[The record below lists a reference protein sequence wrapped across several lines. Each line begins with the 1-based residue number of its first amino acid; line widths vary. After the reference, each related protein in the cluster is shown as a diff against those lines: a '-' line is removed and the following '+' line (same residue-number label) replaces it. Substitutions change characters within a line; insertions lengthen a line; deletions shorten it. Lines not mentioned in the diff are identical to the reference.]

1 MKKLITLIAL
11 VLSCTFLSAQ
21 SITVTSP
28 NGSEVLPGCTIKTIT
43 WTSSGTTNYYSI
55 DYSTDNG
62 NTWTSITSFYNT
74 VSGTYNWTV
83 PNTSSGMCLIR
94 IVDSN
99 NSSIFDVSDA
109 VFTVTS
115 PLTVIAPN
123 GGETWQ
129 AGTSKSIQF
138 NASGTSNY
146 YDISYSTNAGSNW
159 TSIANNT
166 YNASGTYNWNVPNTP
181 STNCLVKISDHTN
194 TCMTDI
200 SNGLFTITAAA
211 SSITVTSPNGGETW
225 FVGQSKNITWNASN
239 TTNYYNIDYSTD
251 NGTTWTSLASSYY
264 AVTGTFNWT
273 VPNTPSTNCIV
284 RVTDA
289 NNLPVTDQSNAV
301 FTIAAP
307 FITIVS
313 PNGGES
319 YESCY
324 GQYINFQC
332 GGTSNYYKFE
342 YSTNNGVS
350 WTTINSSYYTTGA
363 NVSFLWG
370 TIPQNNSA
378 NCLVRVTDA
387 NNASVLDQ
395 SDATFT
401 IIPNEEI
408 IVTSPNGGESWE
420 VGSTQTLTW
429 VAAPTSTRF
438 NLYYSVNNGASWTY
452 INNTYSTSFAWTV
465 PAAESATAL
474 IKVVDYNNSCIN
486 DVSNA
491 VFTIAP
497 PTSVITVTSP
507 NTNVTWYQGNNYSI
521 SWTSQYV
528 ESPFVTIEY
537 STDNGSNWSTV
548 SAVTENDGSFSWLV
562 PTVISSQCLI
572 RVSEYLNPVVFDV
585 SNTTFNISAPFI
597 TVTTPNGG
605 NVFGGCDAH
614 TITYTKG
621 GISSNVK
628 IEYSPDN
635 GATWVNIVSST
646 TSSGSYTWNVVANIA
661 STQCLIR
668 VSDAANLAVNDI
680 SDAVFTIEKNDD
692 IFVTSPNGGESFE
705 VGAQYTLTW
714 AAATGHSHFALYY
727 SIDNGTSWTTVSSSL
742 YATSYLWTVPNTPS
756 ANCLIKVVDYD
767 NSCIYDVSNAN
778 FSIEPPQEIITVT
791 NPNTAQTFYVANSYN
806 ITWTHQY
813 DDADFVGIDYSYD
826 NGATWVNI
834 VGVTENDGSYTWASV
849 PNTPSTQC
857 LVRVYEYNNMSL
869 IDQSNVNFTI
879 APAFIVLNQPN
890 GGEVMTGCGI
900 YSITWSRGGTSSYF
914 FLEYSLNNGTTWN
927 TINSSYYASGTT
939 GSYSWNPV
947 INQSSTS
954 CRIRIRDAN
963 NLATGDSSLA
973 VFTINPNTNIIVTS
987 PNGGETLEIGDT
999 HQITWASAGTS
1010 TQFRVYY
1017 SINNGVSWNTLT
1029 SSTTSNYYNWT
1040 IPNAPSTQCLVRVED
1055 YNNSC
1060 INDVSNAVF
1069 TIAEP
1074 APNITVSYPN
1084 SAVTLYYN
1092 ATATISWTSEFTV
1105 SAFVNIEYSID
1116 NGTSWITI
1124 ASPTED
1130 DGSYSWT
1137 VPETPSTQCL
1147 VRVSEYGNPLVYDI
1161 SNVNFTIAPPFI
1173 TLTYPNGSETLEGCS
1188 SSTITWSRGGT
1199 TNYFKIEYSIDNGS
1213 NWTLVNSSYY
1223 TTGGSYTWSP
1233 VADFNS
1239 TQALVRVSDANYPAA
1254 IDQSNAVFTLLKN
1267 TDIVITNPNG
1277 AEALEVGTTYQINWV
1292 ADASI
1297 SRFNLY
1303 YSVNGGSTWI
1313 YINNTYSHYYAWTI
1327 PNNIS
1332 DHCLLKVI
1340 DYDNACRNDIS
1351 DAEFRITPPTPIIT
1365 VTAPNSATTLYFTKT
1380 STISWTSQYLTS
1392 PFVTIEYTYDNG
1404 LTWISI
1410 ANATENDGSHSW
1422 TVPETPSTQCKVR
1435 ISEYQNPAVFDISD
1449 VNFSIAYPYI
1459 IITTPNGG
1467 EVYEGCE
1474 TTTISWSRAG
1484 VSNNYKI
1491 EYSSN
1496 GGANWTIVNS
1506 SYYTTGS
1513 TFSWTPLPDFTSSNC
1528 LVRVSDASYLSA
1540 TDVSN
1545 VAFTINKN
1553 EDIIV
1558 TSPNGGEFWQVGT
1571 TKTITWVAAPTS
1583 TQFRVYYSVDGGT
1596 TYTLINTTF
1605 STSMSWTIPNIP
1617 SSSCKIKVV
1626 DYNNACIYDEGNG
1639 YFAIVPADV
1648 ALTYPNGG
1656 QSLYYGS
1663 SYSITW
1669 TNQYINSNFV
1679 KLEYSTNN
1687 GASWN
1692 VIASVANNTG
1702 TYSWLVPQD
1711 FSTQCLVRVSQYN
1724 DPNVFDISDNV
1735 FSISPSIVLAT
1746 PNGDGG
1752 AEVWR
1757 VCTETSI
1764 VWSANG
1770 DGNYFKIEYSINNGL
1785 TWSTIESNY
1794 YNTSAT
1800 ISYNWTLPNT
1810 PSTQCLVRITDNNS
1824 TIKTDVSDAT
1834 FTISPALNI
1843 MNPNGGESITG
1854 GSPYTINW
1862 TSDGVS
1868 NYYNID
1874 YSTDGGTTWVNICFN
1889 QNIVTNSYV
1898 WNVPSLISSNCLLRV
1913 TDNVNSCKKD
1923 ISNQVFAIGTAAVNI
1938 AVLSPAG
1945 GEIWA
1950 GCTSQTISWTST
1962 GTSDTY
1968 DIFYSTN
1975 SGVTWILIADNYS
1988 TLAKTYDWTLPNLAS
2003 SNCKI
2008 KITDAANSSYS
2019 GTSAANFTI
2028 STVVAFAG
2036 NDGAICAGNSLNLNA
2051 SGGVSYSWLPTTG
2064 LSNAG
2069 IANPVATPSAT
2080 TTYTVYVTDVNGCTQ
2095 PDQITISVNAIPA
2108 APVASS
2114 NSPVNLNGNIELTSS
2129 TVNMAFYSWTGPN
2142 GFSSTTQN
2150 PVIVNASVANGGTYS
2165 VIATVAGCSS
2175 SVATTDVVVTG
2186 VPATVEIAGNVFTE
2200 IGSPVSGVTLTLSGD
2215 GADNYLTSANGYYD
2229 FTLNNGGSYA
2239 VNPVKNNDIVTNNG
2253 ISTMD
2258 IVLMQRHILNVQQ
2271 LPSAYS
2277 RIAADVNRSSGITT
2291 LDIVLARSVILQ
2303 TATAF
2308 PNGDMWTFVNSDYV
2322 FPDVQNP
2329 WSYEVSRSYSSATSI
2344 EDQDFIAV
2352 KLGDVNNSWNT
2363 NIAKS
2368 SDSELI
2374 FNMGAEQA
2382 QFGQTCS
2389 IPFTAQNFENLSGF
2403 QMTIS
2408 WDSTV
2413 FDFDAITS
2421 NIPGL
2426 YFGETFANDGKI
2438 TATWSTGD
2446 TAGLS
2451 YSDSEILFTLALS
2464 PVDDNHGLTNI
2475 SVCSDLTTA
2484 EAYDAALNSMNV
2496 TLQNNTIEINSS
2508 VTQIENSGSA
2518 VHLNCYPNPFDDKIC
2533 VEFFNNTTSETSIQI
2548 FNNLGEIVY
2557 SNYSTLNEGLNRLE
2571 WNGTNLNGNKLPA
2584 GNYYLKLITADALT
2598 TRKLVIVR

>member
-1 MKKLITLIAL
+1 MKKLFTLIAF
-11 VLSCTFLSAQ
+11 VLSCTLLSAQ

-83 PNTSSGMCLIR
+83 PNTSSGICLIR

-99 NSSIFDVSDA
+99 NSSIFDISDA

-115 PLTVIAPN
+115 PLTVNAPN
-123 GGETWQ
+123 GAESWQ

-146 YDISYSTNAGSNW
+146 YDIYYSINAGANW
-159 TSIANNT
+159 TSVATNT

-181 STNCLVKISDHTN
+181 STNCLVKISDHSN

-211 SSITVTSPNGGETW
+211 SSITVTSPNGNETW
-225 FVGQSKNITWNASN
+225 YVGQSKNITWTASN

-264 AVTGTFNWT
+264 AVTGTFPWT

-307 FITIVS
+307 FINIVS

-324 GQYINFQC
+324 GQYISFQC
-332 GGTSNYYKFE
+332 GGTSNYYKIE
-342 YSTNNGVS
+342 YSTNNGTS
-350 WTTINSSYYTTGA
+350 WTTINSSYYATGS
-363 NVSFLWG
+363 NISYLWS

-378 NCLVRVTDA
+378 SCLVRVTDA
-387 NNASVLDQ
+387 NNAIVLDQ

-401 IIPNEEI
+401 IVPNEEI

-420 VGSTQTLTW
+420 VGTSRTITW

-438 NLYYSVNNGASWTY
+438 NLYYSVNSGASWTY
-452 INNTYSTSFAWTV
+452 INNTYSTNFSWTV
-465 PAAESATAL
+465 PDNESTTGL
-474 IKVVDYNNSCIN
+474 IKVVDYNNTCIN

-497 PTSVITVTSP
+497 PTPVITVSSP
-507 NTNVTWYQGNNYSI
+507 NTNVTWYQGNSNAI

-528 ESPFVTIEY
+528 ESPFVNIEY
-537 STDNGSNWSTV
+537 SSDNGSTWNTIAS
-548 SAVTENDGSFSWLV
+548 VTENDGSYSWLI
-562 PTVISSQCLI
+562 PTIVSSQCLVRI
-572 RVSEYLNPVVFDV
+572 SEYLNPVVFDV
-585 SNTTFNISAPFI
+585 SNTTFNIAAPFI
-597 TVTTPNGG
+597 TVTSPNGG
-605 NVFGGCDAH
+605 NIFGGCDAH

-646 TSSGSYTWNVVANIA
+646 SASGSYNWSIVANIA

-668 VSDAANLAVNDI
+668 VSDAANLTVNDV
-680 SDAVFTIEKNDD
+680 SNAVFTIEKNDD

-705 VGAQYTLTW
+705 VGSQYTVSW
-714 AAATGHSHFALYY
+714 AAASGHSQFSVYY
-727 SIDNGTSWTTVSSSL
+727 SYDNGTSWSTLYSSIYS
-742 YATSYLWTVPNTPS
+742 TSFSWTVPNTPS
-756 ANCLIKVVDYD
+756 ANCLIKVVDYN

-778 FSIEPPQEIITVT
+778 FSIEPPQAIITVT
-791 NPNTAQTFYVANSYN
+791 SPNTAQTLYVANSHT

-826 NGATWVNI
+826 NGATWVN
-834 VGVTENDGSYTWASV
+834 VVAVTENDGSYTWASV

-857 LVRVYEYNNMSL
+857 LVRVYEYNNLSL

-879 APAFIVLNQPN
+879 APPFIVLNQPN

-900 YSITWSRGGTSSYF
+900 YSITWTKGGTSSYY
-914 FLEYSLNNGTTWN
+914 FLDYSLNNGTTWN
-927 TINSSYYASGTT
+927 TINSNYYSTGTNN
-939 GSYSWNPV
+939 SYSWNPV
-947 INQSSTS
+947 VNQSSTT
-954 CRIRIRDAN
+954 CMVRVRDAN
-963 NLATGDSSLA
+963 NLSTSDVSQA
-973 VFTINPNTNIIVTS
+973 VFTITPNTNIIVTA

-999 HQITWASAGTS
+999 YQITWVSAGTS

-1017 SINNGVSWNTLT
+1017 SINNGASWTTLT
-1029 SSTTSNYYNWT
+1029 SSTYSNYYNWT

-1055 YNNSC
+1055 YNNTC

-1074 APNITVSYPN
+1074 APTITVTYPN
-1084 SAVTLYYN
+1084 TAVTLYYN

-1105 SAFVNIEYSID
+1105 SSFVNIEYSID
-1116 NGTSWITI
+1116 NGASWITI

-1130 DGSYSWT
+1130 DGSYNWT
-1137 VPETPSTQCL
+1137 VPATASTQCL
-1147 VRVSEYGNPLVYDI
+1147 VRVSEYGNPAVFDV

-1173 TLTYPNGSETLEGCS
+1173 TVTYPNGGETLEGCS

-1199 TNYFKIEYSIDNGS
+1199 TNYYKIEYSIDNGIS
-1213 NWTLVNSSYY
+1213 WSIINSSYY
-1223 TTGGSYTWSP
+1223 STGGNFTWSP
-1233 VADFNS
+1233 VADYNS
-1239 TQALVRVSDANYPAA
+1239 TQALVRVSDANYPLAT
-1254 IDQSNAVFTLLKN
+1254 DQSNAVFTLLKN

-1277 AEALEVGTTYQINWV
+1277 AEHLEVGTTYQINWV

-1303 YSVNGGSTWI
+1303 YSYDGGSSWT
-1313 YINNTYSHYYAWTI
+1313 YISNTYSHYYSWTI

-1332 DHCLLKVI
+1332 THCLFKVV
-1340 DYDNACRNDIS
+1340 DYDNSCRNDIS
-1351 DAEFRITPPTPIIT
+1351 DAEFHITPPTPVINI
-1365 VTAPNSATTLYFTKT
+1365 TAPNTATTLYFTKT
-1380 STISWTSQYLTS
+1380 ATISWTSQYLVS

-1404 LTWISI
+1404 LTWNSI
-1410 ANATENDGSHSW
+1410 ANATENDGSYSW

-1435 ISEYQNPAVFDISD
+1435 ISEYQNPVVYDLSD

-1459 IITTPNGG
+1459 IVTAPNGG

-1474 TTTISWSRAG
+1474 TTTINWTRAG

-1496 GGANWTIVNS
+1496 GGANWIIINS
-1506 SYYTTGS
+1506 SYNTSGS
-1513 TFSWTPLPDFTSSNC
+1513 YYSWTPLPDLTSTNC
-1528 LVRVSDASYLSA
+1528 LVRVSDASYPAA
-1540 TDVSN
+1540 TDMSN
-1545 VAFTINKN
+1545 AAFTINNN

-1583 TQFRVYYSVDGGT
+1583 TQFRVYYSLDGGT
-1596 TYTLINTTF
+1596 TYTLLNTTY
-1605 STSMSWTIPNIP
+1605 STSMSWTIPNIT

-1626 DYNNACIYDEGNG
+1626 DYNNACINDESND

-1656 QSLYYGS
+1656 QNLYYGS
-1663 SYSITW
+1663 NYSITW

-1702 TYSWLVPQD
+1702 SYSWSVPQD

-1735 FSISPSIVLAT
+1735 FSIAPSIVLNT

-1770 DGNYFKIEYSINNGL
+1770 DGNYFKIEYSVNNGL
-1785 TWSTIESNY
+1785 TWTTIESNY
-1794 YNTSAT
+1794 YNTSST

-1824 TIKTDVSDAT
+1824 TVKTDVSDAT
-1834 FTISPALNI
+1834 FTISPAINI
-1843 MNPNGGESITG
+1843 INPNGGESITG

-1862 TSDGVS
+1862 TSAGVS

-1874 YSTDGGTTWVNICFN
+1874 YSSDGGTTWVNICFN
-1889 QNIVTNSYV
+1889 QNITTNSYV
-1898 WNVPSLISSNCLLRV
+1898 WNVPSLISSNCKLRV
-1913 TDNVNSCKKD
+1913 TDNVNTCKTD
-1923 ISNQVFAIGTAAVNI
+1923 MSNQVFAIGTAAVNI
-1938 AVLSPAG
+1938 TVTTPSG
-1945 GEIWA
+1945 GETWA
-1950 GCTSQTISWTST
+1950 GCTTETITWTST
-1962 GTSDTY
+1962 GTSNVY
-1968 DIFYSTN
+1968 DVFYSTN
-1975 SGVTWILIADNYS
+1975 GGATWILVADNYS
-1988 TLAKTYDWTLPNLAS
+1988 TLTKTYDWALPNLAS
-2003 SNCKI
+2003 TNCRI
-2008 KITDAANSSYS
+2008 KIVDAGNSSFY

-2028 STVVAFAG
+2028 TTVVANAG
-2036 NDGAICAGNSLNLNA
+2036 TDAAICAGNSLNLNA
-2051 SGGVSYSWLPTTG
+2051 SGGVSYAWLPTAG

-2069 IANPVATPSAT
+2069 IANPVATPSST
-2080 TTYTVYVTDVNGCTQ
+2080 STYTVYVTDINGCTQ
-2095 PDQITISVNAIPA
+2095 TDQITISVNPIPA

-2114 NSPVNLNGNIELTSS
+2114 NSPVNLNGTIQLTAS
-2129 TVNMAFYSWTGPN
+2129 TVNMAFYSWAGPD
-2142 GFSSTTQN
+2142 GFSSTSQN
-2150 PVIVNASVANGGTYS
+2150 PVIPNATITNSGTYS
-2165 VIATVAGCSS
+2165 VIATVAGCASTA
-2175 SVATTDVVVTG
+2175 ATTNVVVTG

-2200 IGSPVSGVTLTLSGD
+2200 SGSPVSGVTLTLSGD
-2215 GADNYLTSANGYYD
+2215 GTDTYVTSANGYYD
-2229 FTLNNGGSYA
+2229 FTLNNGGTYV
-2239 VNPVKNNDIVTNNG
+2239 VNPVKNNDVVTNNG

-2258 IVLMQRHILNVQQ
+2258 IVLMQRHILNVQS
-2271 LPSAYS
+2271 LPTAYS

-2308 PNGDMWTFVNSDYV
+2308 PNGDMWTFVNSNYV
-2322 FPDVQNP
+2322 FPDVQAP
-2329 WSYEVSRSYSSATSI
+2329 WSYEMSRSYSAAAEA
-2344 EDQDFIAV
+2344 EDQDFIGI

-2368 SDSELI
+2368 TETELI
-2374 FNMGAEQA
+2374 LKSGVSQA
-2382 QFGQTCS
+2382 QSGQTLS
-2389 IPFTAQNFENLSGF
+2389 IPFTAQNFNQLSGM
-2403 QMTIS
+2403 QMTIA
-2408 WDSTV
+2408 WDTTV
-2413 FDFDAITS
+2413 FGFNAATS

-2426 YFGETFANDGKI
+2426 YFGENYTTEGKL
-2438 TATWSTGD
+2438 TAIWSTGD
-2446 TAGLS
+2446 MAGLS
-2451 YSDSEILFTLALS
+2451 YAPNEVLFTIDLI
-2464 PVDDNHGLTNI
+2464 PVTDQHVITGI
-2475 SVCSDLTTA
+2475 SVCSDITSA
-2484 EAYDAALNSMNV
+2484 EAYDAALLPMNIELENSN
-2496 TLQNNTIEINSS
+2496 IELNPT
-2508 VTQIENSGSA
+2508 VTQIENSGSDIQ
-2518 VHLNCYPNPFDDKIC
+2518 LNCYPNPFEDRIV
-2533 VEFFNNTTSETSIQI
+2533 VEFYNTTDSKNTIQI

-2557 SNYSTLNEGLNRLE
+2557 ASTSTMQLGINRIE
-2571 WNGTNLNGNKLPA
+2571 WDGSDLNGHKLPA
-2584 GNYYLKLITADALT
+2584 GNYYLKLISDDAISS
-2598 TRKLVIVR
+2598 RKLVIVR